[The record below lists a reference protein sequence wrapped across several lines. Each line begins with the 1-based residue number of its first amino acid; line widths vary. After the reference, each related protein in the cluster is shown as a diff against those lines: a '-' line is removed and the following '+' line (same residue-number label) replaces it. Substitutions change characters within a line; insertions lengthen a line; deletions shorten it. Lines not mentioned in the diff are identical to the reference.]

1 MPDSNPVAII
11 GMGCLFPNSIGLKNY
26 WHLLFHGK
34 DAITEVPESHWSPQ
48 EYYDSDPKRPDHVYC
63 TRGGFLT
70 PVDFDP
76 TEFGIPPNSLEATD
90 TSQLLGLLAAKMAL
104 DDCGYNGDRDFNRDR
119 TSVILGVTGTQE
131 LVIPLSSR
139 LGHPKWRKALEESA
153 IPAEKTEEVIRKI
166 SDAYVPWQENSFP
179 GLLGNVVAG
188 RICNRLDLRGTNCV
202 VDAACASS
210 MSAVHLAL
218 LELES
223 GRSDM
228 VVTGGVDTLNDIFMH
243 MCFSKTHTLS
253 ATGDARPFSKDAD
266 GTVLGE
272 GIGMLVLKRLPEA
285 EKDGDRIY
293 AVVKGLGS
301 SSDGKS
307 QSIYSPRS
315 EGQARA
321 LRAAYRNAGVNPAT
335 VQLIEAHG
343 TGTRVGDKVEFSAL
357 NQVFEELGANGN
369 KCALG
374 SVKSM
379 IGHTK
384 ASAGAAGMI
393 KAALSLY
400 YKVLPPT
407 LKAETPDP
415 DLDINN
421 SHFYLNTAT
430 RPWFSNNGDPRRAGI
445 SAFGFGGSNFHVV
458 LEEYQRGKSEPSW
471 DGSTEIIAF
480 SATQPDKLI
489 RDLVKFKQSFDDGGS
504 ETKLSLAAADSR
516 RNFSPDHPYR
526 LLLVCDNPAAI
537 AELLEKTLKALE
549 PGFDPDALKLP
560 NIYLGGPQEPGKLAF
575 LFPGQGSQYLHMG
588 RDIACTFPR
597 ALHILEDADKQFK
610 GSIRLSELIF
620 PPYQQS
626 PQDRARQESRLRNT
640 ENAQPAIG
648 AVSLAM
654 FKLLQDFGIEPAAT
668 CGHSFGEL
676 SALCAAGWIDE
687 SDLLDLSATRG
698 RLMAAAGGHR
708 NPPQGSMLAVQAP
721 LADIEALAAESRGN
735 IVLAN
740 RNSPVQGVLS
750 GPWADI
756 LQIEEIC
763 KARNIKSM
771 RLPVSAAF
779 HSEQLQSAVQPFAD
793 ALKQVTI
800 HPTAVEVFSNIT
812 AQAYPSDPVQVR
824 ALLAEQLIHPV
835 DFVTEVENLYQSG
848 FRTFVEIGP
857 KSVLTG
863 LISKTLKNRP
873 FEAAALDASA
883 GAAFGVA
890 DLARLLSRLA
900 AQGYPVALNK
910 WENPI
915 ASARQSRMKI
925 LLQGSNYKSQKTGDR
940 GQKTEDRR
948 QKTEVRGQ
956 ISEDRGQ
963 TSEVRGQMS
972 EFRGQM
978 SDARGQMSD
987 ARGQMSEGRERNS
1000 ESRSQRTDVAR
1011 RDPNAP
1017 LHSNNQTNSIPAT
1030 TIANRPTH
1038 DMKKETNT
1046 QSESIRDA
1054 YRVVAEGLKSMQ
1066 RLQSETAAAHQ
1077 KFLETQTEAN
1087 RALQEMM
1094 KSTQRLAEGTIGIH
1108 TGSHPAVAAPE
1119 YGVPAPPVL
1128 PPVEPV
1134 MAPARVEPAAAYPSR
1149 IERAREIDTTAPAAS
1164 DLNIPSAAANGYG
1177 EDRNIRE
1184 SRVESDQ
1191 PSPAVRPDIK
1201 ATMLDIVSRLTG
1213 YPLEMI
1219 GLDMDIEADLGI
1231 DSIKRVE
1238 ILSSLEETIP
1248 DLPTVSPE
1256 IIGSLKT
1263 LGQIVEYM
1271 NQSTDGFSDNQPP
1284 HEMVQTT
1291 PPSTPAVSAEST
1303 EPHVDG
1309 IEAAMLEVVSQLTG
1323 YPVEMLGMD
1332 MDIEAELGI
1341 DSIKR
1346 VEILSNLEERMPDLP
1361 TVSPDMMGSLKT
1373 LGQIVEFMGSGKSN
1387 NSDAIQSETP
1397 GMESLAPPAA
1407 KTANLA
1413 ANRQAAVTT
1422 TLLEVVS
1429 GLTGYP
1435 VEMLGVDMDIEAE
1448 LGIDSIKRVEILST
1462 LEEKMPD
1469 LPAIAP
1475 DIIGSLKSLGQ
1486 IAEYLASPIVVD
1498 AAPDAPRTDQATAL
1512 SVVAAGQPV
1521 TAPVP
1526 ELPNDVSDTSMIPRH
1541 ALTVAAAPPL
1551 AESTIAVPSNK
1562 KVFVTEDH
1570 TGLSEQIA
1578 EELAQRNIKTVRI
1591 SLDILKYKNRLPAA
1605 AGLIIVQDPE
1615 SGQMHQDI
1623 KDAFALSK
1631 FLAPDLIASAD
1642 ESAGAIFATVTRLDG
1657 AFGLKS
1663 KSLPHPIQGGLAGLA
1678 KTAALEWGNVC
1689 CHAIDVAP
1697 DWSDKPAVAAAIVKE
1712 VLSPGPVEIGLDS
1725 ENRNALVLKPADRT
1739 DGSLNLDQKDVVVV
1753 SGGARGVTAAA
1764 ALALARRTGAQ
1775 LVLLGRSPEPF
1786 SEPAWLAAMEGES
1799 DIKKALLENEFSD
1812 KSPTPAAVDK
1822 VYHNYMANREIATN
1836 LKQLRSVASRV
1847 EYFSADVRKYDEVAA
1862 IMDRIREELGPIT
1875 AIIHG
1880 AGVLEDRL
1888 ITDKTAEQFEQ
1899 VYDTKV
1905 MGLNNLLQATSR
1917 EPLKY
1922 LVLFSSIAA
1931 RLGNKGQVD
1940 YAIAN
1945 EVLNKVAQNESGNRS
1960 NCRVVSINWGPWD
1973 GGMVTAPL
1981 KREFERRGIHL
1992 IPVGYG
1998 ADCML
2003 DEMTATNDSPVEIVI
2018 GAELTKTDPPSRRL
2032 PKRPELVKPSP
2043 AAKKQQL
2050 ALSFERQIDLEHYP
2064 ILQSHIIDGKPVVPL
2079 ALMTE
2084 WLAHGALHENPGL
2097 LLHGL
2102 DDLRVMKGIR
2112 MEHDPKL
2119 IRLLTG
2125 KLQKLAD
2132 HYEVTVELRD
2142 GNPSGK
2148 DMIHATARAVL
2159 SDSLAEAPDYHFPKT
2174 MVAKAYNKKIK
2185 EVYDKILFHGLQL
2198 HGIRKIVSCTARG
2211 MVAHIAAAP
2220 APAEWVSSPLRNQ
2233 WIADPLVLDCAFQMA
2248 TVWCFE
2254 EKGAVSLPSYGSSYR
2269 QYCEQFPADGV
2280 TVVLEIKDV
2289 TSRRMRGDLTF
2300 LDAEGAIVARL
2311 IGYEAIMDASLF
2323 RAFKPEYRASA

>member
-1 MPDSNPVAII
+1 MPDYNPVAII

-26 WHLLFHGK
+26 WQLLFHGK
-34 DAITEVPESHWSPQ
+34 DAITEVPESHWSPK

-139 LGHPKWRKALEESA
+139 LGHPKWRKALEDSA

-210 MSAVHLAL
+210 MSAVHLSL
-218 LELES
+218 LELQS

-253 ATGDARPFSKDAD
+253 ATGDARPFSKNAD

-293 AVVKGLGS
+293 AVIKGLGS

-321 LRAAYRNAGVNPAT
+321 LRAAYSNADISPAT

-357 NQVFEELGANGN
+357 NQVFKELGANGN

-400 YKVLPPT
+400 HKVLPPT

-415 DLDINN
+415 DLDIDN

-458 LEEYQRGKSEPSW
+458 LEEYQRSKSETSW

-480 SATQPDKLI
+480 SATQPDILI
-489 RDLVKFKQSFDDGGS
+489 QDLEQFKKSVDDGLS

-516 RNFSPDHPYR
+516 RNFSPDRPYR
-526 LLLVCDNPAAI
+526 LLMVCDNMAAI
-537 AELLEKTLKALE
+537 AKLFEQTLKALE
-549 PGFDPDALKLP
+549 SGFDPDAVKIP
-560 NIYLGGPQEPGKLAF
+560 NIYLGGPQNPGKLAF
-575 LFPGQGSQYLHMG
+575 VFPGQGSQYLHMG

-597 ALHILEDADKQFK
+597 AMHCLEDADKQLK
-610 GSIRLSELIF
+610 SSRRLSELIF
-620 PPYQQS
+620 PPHQQS
-626 PQDRARQESRLRNT
+626 PQEHARQESKLRNT

-648 AVSLAM
+648 AISLAM

-676 SALCAAGWIDE
+676 TALCAAGWIDG
-687 SDLLDLSATRG
+687 SDLLELAATRG
-698 RLMAAAGGHR
+698 RLMAAAGGDQ
-708 NPPQGSMLAVQAP
+708 NPPRGSMLAVQAP
-721 LADIEALAAESRGN
+721 LADIEALIAESGGN
-735 IVLAN
+735 VVLAN

-750 GPWADI
+750 GPRADI
-756 LQIEEIC
+756 LEFEKTC
-763 KARNIKSM
+763 KARKIKAV

-779 HSEQLQSAVQPFAD
+779 HSDQLQSAVQPFED
-793 ALKQVTI
+793 ALKQVAI

-812 AQAYPSDPVQVR
+812 AKAYPTDPDQVR
-824 ALLAEQLIHPV
+824 ALLGEQLIHPV
-835 DFVTEVENLYQSG
+835 DFVSEVENLYQSG

-863 LISKTLKNRP
+863 LISKTLQKRQ
-873 FEAAALDASA
+873 FEAAAMDASA
-883 GAAFGVA
+883 GAAYGVA

-900 AQGYPVALNK
+900 AWGYPVDLNK

-915 ASARQSRMKI
+915 SSNRQTRMNVPLNGTNFK
-925 LLQGSNYKSQKTGDR
+925 NQKTDDR
-940 GQKTEDRR
+940 SRGTEDSGQKS
-948 QKTEVRGQ
+948 EVRGQ
-956 ISEDRGQ
+956 KSEDRGQ
-963 TSEVRGQMS
+963 KSE
-972 EFRGQM
+972 
-978 SDARGQMSD
+978 D
-987 ARGQMSEGRERNS
+987 
-1000 ESRSQRTDVAR
+1000 RSQRTEDSGQKTEVVR
-1011 RDPNAP
+1011 RKALDGSRYPNAP
-1017 LHSNNQTNSIPAT
+1017 RPSYNQPNPTIGN
-1030 TIANRPTH
+1030 TIANRPIHT
-1038 DMKKETNT
+1038 MKKETNT

-1094 KSTQRLAEGTIGIH
+1094 KSTHRLAEGAIGIQS
-1108 TGSHPAVAAPE
+1108 GSNPALAAPQ
-1119 YGVPAPPVL
+1119 YGTPVPRVP
-1128 PPVEPV
+1128 PPVEN
-1134 MAPARVEPAAAYPSR
+1134 AAEAAWVEPAADPPR
-1149 IERAREIDTTAPAAS
+1149 TEIAREKDTTAPAAA
-1164 DLNIPSAAANGYG
+1164 DLNIPGGAANGYG
-1177 EDRNIRE
+1177 EDEKIRE
-1184 SRVESDQ
+1184 SRDESNKQD
-1191 PSPAVRPDIK
+1191 PAKRPDLEAK
-1201 ATMLDIVSRLTG
+1201 MLDIVSRLTG
-1213 YPLEMI
+1213 YPVEMI
-1219 GLDMDIEADLGI
+1219 GLDMDIEAELGI

-1238 ILSSLEETIP
+1238 ILSTLEEAIP

-1256 IIGSLKT
+1256 IMGSLKT

-1271 NQSTDGFSDNQPP
+1271 KQPTDGFSDTQPP
-1284 HEMVQTT
+1284 NEMDQTT
-1291 PPSTPAVSAEST
+1291 PLATPAIHAESADNDA
-1303 EPHVDG
+1303 ES
-1309 IEAAMLEVVSQLTG
+1309 IEATMLEVVSQLTG

-1373 LGQIVEFMGSGKSN
+1373 LGQIVDFMRSGKSE
-1387 NSDAIQSETP
+1387 NSDEHQSEALPMDSLGPQAATP
-1397 GMESLAPPAA
+1397 ADHAD
-1407 KTANLA
+1407 
-1413 ANRQAAVTT
+1413 NRQTTVTA
-1422 TLLEVVS
+1422 TLLDVVS

-1435 VEMLGVDMDIEAE
+1435 VEMLGLDMDIEAE

-1475 DIIGSLKSLGQ
+1475 DMIGSLKTLGQ
-1486 IAEYLASPIVVD
+1486 FAEYLAAPVVAE
-1498 AAPDAPRTDQATAL
+1498 AAPEAPRAEQATAL
-1512 SVVAAGQPV
+1512 SVVAAGQPA
-1521 TAPVP
+1521 TAPIP
-1526 ELPNDVSDTSMIPRH
+1526 ELAIDDSDTVTIPRH
-1541 ALTVAAAPPL
+1541 AVTVVAAPPL
-1551 AESTIAVPSNK
+1551 AETTIAVPSTK
-1562 KVFVTEDH
+1562 KIFVTEDH
-1570 TGLSEQIA
+1570 TGLSEEIA
-1578 EELAQRNIKTVRI
+1578 DELAKRDIKTVRI

-1605 AGLIIVQDPE
+1605 AGLIIVQDPD
-1615 SGQMHQDI
+1615 SGQVHQDI
-1623 KDAFALSK
+1623 KDAFALAK
-1631 FLAPDLIASAD
+1631 YLAPDLIATAGEGAD
-1642 ESAGAIFATVTRLDG
+1642 ALFATVTRLDG
-1657 AFGLKS
+1657 ALGLKG
-1663 KSLPHPIQGGLAGLA
+1663 KPLPHPIQGGLAGLA
-1678 KTAALEWGNVC
+1678 KTAALEWDNVC

-1725 ENRNALVLKPADRT
+1725 ENRNTLALETATRT
-1739 DGSLNLDQKDVVVV
+1739 AGSLNLDQKDVVVV

-1764 ALALARRTGAQ
+1764 ALALARQTGTQ

-1786 SEPAWLAAMEGES
+1786 AEPAWLAALEGET

-1822 VYHNYMANREIATN
+1822 IYHNYMANREIADN
-1836 LKQLRSVASRV
+1836 LKQLRSVGARV
-1847 EYFSADVRKYDEVAA
+1847 EYYSADVRNYEEIAA
-1862 IMDRIREELGPIT
+1862 IMDGIREELGPIT
-1875 AIIHG
+1875 GIIHG

-1888 ITDKTAEQFEQ
+1888 ITDKTAEQFER

-1905 MGLNNLLQATSR
+1905 AGLNNLLQATSR

-1922 LVLFSSIAA
+1922 LVLFSSVAA

-1945 EVLNKVAQNESGNRS
+1945 EVLNKVALNESATRTH
-1960 NCRVVSINWGPWD
+1960 CRVISINWGPWD

-1981 KREFERRGIHL
+1981 KREFERSGIHL
-1992 IPVGYG
+1992 IPVDYG
-1998 ADCML
+1998 AECML
-2003 DEMTATNDSPVEIVI
+2003 DEMMAPGDSPVEIVI
-2018 GAELTKTDPPSRRL
+2018 GAELTKAALPSHKVPR
-2032 PKRPELVKPSP
+2032 RPELVKPAP

-2102 DDLRVMKGIR
+2102 DDIRVMKGIR
-2112 MEHDPKL
+2112 MEHDQKH

-2125 KLQKLAD
+2125 KLQKHGG
-2132 HYEVTVELRD
+2132 HYEVAVELRD
-2142 GNPSGK
+2142 GKPSGG
-2148 DMIHATARAVL
+2148 DIVHAAARAVL
-2159 SDSLAEAPDYHFPKT
+2159 SDSLTEAPDYHFPKT
-2174 MVAKAYNKKIK
+2174 MVAKAYTKKIK
-2185 EVYDKILFHGLQL
+2185 EVYDQILFHGLQL
-2198 HGIRKIVSCTARG
+2198 HGIRKIVSCSARG

-2220 APAEWVSSPLRNQ
+2220 APAEWMSNPLRNQ

-2269 QYCEQFPADGV
+2269 QYWAQFPADGV

-2289 TSRRMRGDLTF
+2289 TSRRMRGDFTF

-2311 IGYEAIMDASLF
+2311 NGYEAIMDASLF
-2323 RAFKPEYRASA
+2323 RAFKPQYRASA

>member
-1 MPDSNPVAII
+1 MPDYNPVAII

-26 WHLLFHGK
+26 WQLLFHGK
-34 DAITEVPESHWSPQ
+34 DAITEVPESHWSPA

-139 LGHPKWRKALEESA
+139 LGHPKWRKALEDSA
-153 IPAEKTEEVIRKI
+153 IPAAKTEEVIRKI

-210 MSAVHLAL
+210 MSAVHLSL
-218 LELES
+218 LELQS

-293 AVVKGLGS
+293 AVIKGLGS

-321 LRAAYRNAGVNPAT
+321 LRAAYSNADISPAT

-400 YKVLPPT
+400 HKVLPPT

-415 DLDINN
+415 DLDIDN

-430 RPWFSNNGDPRRAGI
+430 RPWFSDNGDPRRAGI

-458 LEEYQRGKSEPSW
+458 LEEYQRSKSETSW

-489 RDLVKFKQSFDDGGS
+489 QDLEQFKESVDVGLS
-504 ETKLSLAAADSR
+504 ETQLSLAAADSR
-516 RNFSPDHPYR
+516 RSFSPDRPYR
-526 LLLVCDNPAAI
+526 LLMVCDNMPAI
-537 AELLEKTLKALE
+537 AKLFEQTLKALAA
-549 PGFDPDALKLP
+549 GFDPDAVKIP
-560 NIYLGGPQEPGKLAF
+560 NVYPGGPQNPGKLAF
-575 LFPGQGSQYLHMG
+575 VFPGQGSQYLHMG

-597 ALHILEDADKQFK
+597 AMHCLEDADKQLK
-610 GSIRLSELIF
+610 RSNRLSELIF
-620 PPYQQS
+620 PPQQQS
-626 PQDRARQESRLRNT
+626 PREHARQESALRHT

-648 AVSLAM
+648 AISLAM

-676 SALCAAGWIDE
+676 TALCAAGWIDGPDFLE
-687 SDLLDLSATRG
+687 LAATRG
-698 RLMAAAGGHR
+698 CLMAAAGGDQ
-708 NPPQGSMLAVQAP
+708 NPPRGSMLAVQAP
-721 LADIEALAAESRGN
+721 LADIEALIAESGGN
-735 IVLAN
+735 VVLAN

-750 GPWADI
+750 GPTADI
-756 LQIEEIC
+756 LEFEKTC
-763 KARNIKSM
+763 KARKIKAV

-779 HSEQLQSAVQPFAD
+779 HSDQLQSAVQPFGD
-793 ALKQVTI
+793 ALKQVAI

-812 AQAYPSDPVQVR
+812 ANAYPTDPGQVR
-824 ALLAEQLIHPV
+824 ALLGEQLIHPV
-835 DFVTEVENLYQSG
+835 DFVSEVENLYHSG
-848 FRTFVEIGP
+848 VRTFVEIGP

-863 LISKTLKNRP
+863 LISKTLRKRQ

-883 GAAFGVA
+883 GAAYGVA

-900 AQGYPVALNK
+900 ARGYPVDLNK

-915 ASARQSRMKI
+915 SSNRQSRMNVPLKGTNFKN
-925 LLQGSNYKSQKTGDR
+925 QRKDDRSQR
-940 GQKTEDRR
+940 AEDR
-948 QKTEVRGQ
+948 EQ
-956 ISEDRGQ
+956 ISEDISQRANVGRQRTDVRRQRAEDRGRK
-963 TSEVRGQMS
+963 SEDRNQRTDYRGQMS
-972 EFRGQM
+972 E
-978 SDARGQMSD
+978 D
-987 ARGQMSEGRERNS
+987 
-1000 ESRSQRTDVAR
+1000 RSQRTEVGKLEAMDGSRVL
-1011 RDPNAP
+1011 NAP
-1017 LHSNNQTNSIPAT
+1017 RHFNNQTNSITGKA
-1030 TIANRPTH
+1030 IANRPIHT
-1038 DMKKETNT
+1038 MKKETNT
-1046 QSESIRDA
+1046 QTESIRDA

-1094 KSTQRLAEGTIGIH
+1094 RSTHRLAEGAVEIQS
-1108 TGSHPAVAAPE
+1108 GSNPAVAAPQ
-1119 YGVPAPPVL
+1119 YGTPAPQVP
-1128 PPVEPV
+1128 PPVDNVTE
-1134 MAPARVEPAAAYPSR
+1134 PARVESAADPSR
-1149 IERAREIDTTAPAAS
+1149 TEIARENDITAPVAA
-1164 DLNIPSAAANGYG
+1164 DLNIPRAAANGYG
-1177 EDRNIRE
+1177 EDKKIRDSRAE
-1184 SRVESDQ
+1184 SNP
-1191 PSPAVRPDIK
+1191 PSPAMQPDLEAK
-1201 ATMLDIVSRLTG
+1201 MLDIVSRLTG
-1213 YPLEMI
+1213 YPVEMI

-1238 ILSSLEETIP
+1238 ILSKLEEAIP
-1248 DLPTVSPE
+1248 DLPTVSPD
-1256 IIGSLKT
+1256 IMGSLKT

-1271 NQSTDGFSDNQPP
+1271 KQPTDGLSDTQPP
-1284 HEMVQTT
+1284 NQMHQTT
-1291 PPSTPAVSAEST
+1291 PATPAIHAESADNDA
-1303 EPHVDG
+1303 ES
-1309 IEAAMLEVVSQLTG
+1309 IEATLLDVVSRLTG

-1346 VEILSNLEERMPDLP
+1346 VEILSNLEETMPDLP
-1361 TVSPDMMGSLKT
+1361 TVSPDIMGSLKT
-1373 LGQIVEFMGSGKSN
+1373 LGQIVEFMGSEKSE
-1387 NSDAIQSETP
+1387 NSVEHQSEALALD
-1397 GMESLAPPAA
+1397 SLAPQAA
-1407 KTANLA
+1407 TPVDPVDS
-1413 ANRQAAVTT
+1413 RQATVTA

-1435 VEMLGVDMDIEAE
+1435 VEMLGLDMDIEAE
-1448 LGIDSIKRVEILST
+1448 LGIDSIKRVEILSS
-1462 LEEKMPD
+1462 LEENMPD

-1475 DIIGSLKSLGQ
+1475 DMIGSLKTLGQ
-1486 IAEYLASPIVVD
+1486 IAEYLAAPNVAE
-1498 AAPDAPRTDQATAL
+1498 AAPESPRTEQATAL
-1512 SVVAAGQPV
+1512 SVVAAGPPA
-1521 TAPVP
+1521 TAPLP
-1526 ELPNDVSDTSMIPRH
+1526 ELSIDDSDTVTIPRH
-1541 ALTVAAAPPL
+1541 VVTVVAAPPI
-1551 AESTIAVPSNK
+1551 AESTIAVPSTK

-1570 TGLSEQIA
+1570 TGLAEEIA
-1578 EELAQRNIKTVRI
+1578 EELAKRDIKTVRI
-1591 SLDILKYKNRLPAA
+1591 SLDILKYKDRLPAA

-1615 SGQMHQDI
+1615 SGQVHQDI
-1623 KDAFALSK
+1623 KDAFALAK
-1631 FLAPDLIASAD
+1631 YLAPDLIATAG
-1642 ESAGAIFATVTRLDG
+1642 EGAGALFATVTRLDG
-1657 AFGLKS
+1657 AFGLKGNP
-1663 KSLPHPIQGGLAGLA
+1663 LPHPIQGGLAGLA
-1678 KTAALEWGNVC
+1678 KTAALEWDNVC
-1689 CHAIDVAP
+1689 CHAIDIAP
-1697 DWSDKPAVAAAIVKE
+1697 DWPDKPALAAAVVKE
-1712 VLSPGPVEIGLDS
+1712 VLAPGPVEIGLES
-1725 ENRNALVLKPADRT
+1725 ENRKTLALEPATRAT
-1739 DGSLNLDQKDVVVV
+1739 GSLNLDQKDVVVV

-1764 ALALARRTGAQ
+1764 ALALARETGTQ

-1786 SEPAWLAAMEGES
+1786 AEPAWLAALEGEA
-1799 DIKKALLENEFSD
+1799 DIKKALLENEFSSQ
-1812 KSPTPAAVDK
+1812 SPTPAAVDK
-1822 VYHNYMANREIATN
+1822 VYHRYMTNREITHN
-1836 LKQLRSVASRV
+1836 LTQLRSVGTRV
-1847 EYFSADVRKYDEVAA
+1847 EYFSTDVRKYDEVAA
-1862 IMDRIREELGPIT
+1862 IMDGIREDLGPVT
-1875 AIIHG
+1875 GIIHG

-1888 ITDKTAEQFEQ
+1888 ITDKTAEQFER

-1905 MGLNNLLQATSR
+1905 AGLNNLLQSSSR

-1922 LVLFSSIAA
+1922 LVLFSSVAA

-1945 EVLNKVAQNESGNRS
+1945 EVLNKVALNESATRA
-1960 NCRVVSINWGPWD
+1960 NCRVIAINWGPWD

-1981 KREFERRGIHL
+1981 KREFERNGIHL
-1992 IPVGYG
+1992 IPVDYG

-2003 DEMTATNDSPVEIVI
+2003 DEMKAPGDSPVEIVI
-2018 GAELTKTDPPSRRL
+2018 GAELPKADLPSRTA
-2032 PKRPELVKPSP
+2032 PKRPELVKAVP

-2102 DDLRVMKGIR
+2102 DDMRVMKGIR
-2112 MEHDPKL
+2112 MEHDQKH

-2125 KLQKLAD
+2125 KLQKHGG
-2132 HYEVTVELRD
+2132 HYEVAVELRD
-2142 GNPSGK
+2142 GKPSGS
-2148 DMIHATARAVL
+2148 DMVHAAARAVL
-2159 SDSLAEAPDYHFPKT
+2159 SDSLAEGPDYHFPKT
-2174 MVAKAYNKKIK
+2174 MVAKAYTKKIK
-2185 EVYDKILFHGLQL
+2185 EVYDQILFHGMQL
-2198 HGIRKIVSCTARG
+2198 HGIRKIVSCSARG

-2220 APAEWVSSPLRNQ
+2220 APSEWMSSPLRNQ

-2269 QYCEQFPADGV
+2269 QYCAQFPADGV

-2289 TSRRMRGDLTF
+2289 TSRRMRGDFTF

-2311 IGYEAIMDASLF
+2311 NGYEAIMDASLF
-2323 RAFKPEYRASA
+2323 RAFKPQYRASA